1 MRCSPAFIAALLAT
15 VSLASTAWAQNTSDD
30 WNGGFGERA
39 ERRSDVVFG
48 AAPSLMLGASHGYPN
63 EIEKIDQPQYEAKSG
78 FTSGIGFEGWVG
90 VALKDWFTFGVGGVY
105 LGGYGKNSDISGGAG
120 LVRVEVFPLYG
131 IGLKDLAVFAHVGA
145 GSLTLHEGSRE
156 GQAGFASVGGGG
168 VAYELARFGHFA
180 FAPSA
185 EYLLVA
191 SQAMTAHQVLIGAR
205 VVFYGGPG

>member
-1 MRCSPAFIAALLAT
+1 MRCPAIIAALLAT
-15 VSLASTAWAQNTSDD
+15 TSLTSPAWAQNTSDD
-30 WNGGFGERA
+30 WSGGYGERA
-39 ERRSDVVFG
+39 ERRSDIVFG
-48 AAPSLMLGASHGYPN
+48 VAPSLMLGGSHGYPN
-63 EIEKIDQPQYEAKSG
+63 EIEKIDQPEYEAKSG
-78 FTSGIGFEGWVG
+78 FTTGVGFEGWVG

-105 LGGYGKNSDISGGAG
+105 LGGYGKNSDVSGGAG
-120 LVRVEVFPLYG
+120 VVRVEAFPFYG
-131 IGLKDLAVFAHVGA
+131 LGVKDLALFGNFGA
-145 GSLTLHEGSRE
+145 GSLTLHADGRE

-191 SQAMTAHQVLIGAR
+191 SQALTAHQVLIGAR